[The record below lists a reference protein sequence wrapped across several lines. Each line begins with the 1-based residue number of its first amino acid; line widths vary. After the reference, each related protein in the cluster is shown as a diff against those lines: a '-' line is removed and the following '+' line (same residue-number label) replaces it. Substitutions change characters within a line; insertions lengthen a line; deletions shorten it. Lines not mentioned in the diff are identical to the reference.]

1 MNIISAL
8 LCGGVKA
15 PAGSSSFDW
24 QIKKG
29 FSRAEVCVRGGG
41 DFIWVCVVMWM
52 TSSFELPAE

>member
-41 DFIWVCVVMWM
+41 GFYMGVCCHVDDIIV
-52 TSSFELPAE
+52 